1 MQSHDYTYVLPPDRI
16 ASVPLAERDASKLLV
31 ADAVHAT
38 IEHRSFRELPSILP
52 EHSILVVNRTRVIA
66 ARLLVRKPSGGQV
79 EVFLSQPLRPS
90 TDPSVVL
97 LSSEPSEWECI
108 IGGRNVHV
116 GMELQHGGVDLRIQ
130 VLERNGNEGV
140 VRLTWDDGTSLA
152 DVVERAGLVPL
163 PPYIHREAT
172 IEDRDR
178 YQTVYA
184 TEEGSV
190 AAPTAGLHL
199 TTNVMDDLA
208 VRGIERVEV
217 VLHVGLG
224 TFAPMH
230 AGDVREHVMHRERF
244 GVDRNSIRVLA
255 NASARSDA
263 WITAVGTTSL
273 RTLESLFYIGA
284 RLVIDANAFLS
295 GEVDVPQWAAFEASH
310 VDVSRAA
317 AFAALGAWMDEHSMD
332 MVWGTTQIM
341 LIPNAH
347 IATADALITNFHQ
360 PGTTLILLVAAF
372 VGGAWWRNIYDAA
385 LENHYRFLSY
395 GDSSL
400 LLRSV
405 VRST

>member
-31 ADAVHAT
+31 ADAVHAS
-38 IEHRSFRELPSILP
+38 IEHRTFRELPSILP
-52 EHSILVVNRTRVIA
+52 ERSILVVNRTRVIA

-79 EVFLSQPLRPS
+79 EVFLSQPVRPS

-97 LSSEPSEWECI
+97 HSSEPSEWECI

-130 VLERNGNEGV
+130 VLERHGNEGI

-152 DVVERAGLVPL
+152 DVVERAGVVPL

-172 IEDRDR
+172 VEDRER

-199 TTNVMDDLA
+199 TTRVMDDLSA
-208 VRGIERVEV
+208 RGIERIEV

-244 GVDRNSIRVLA
+244 GIDRASIRALA
-255 NASARSDA
+255 DAAARSDA
-263 WITAVGTTSL
+263 WITVVGTTSL
-273 RTLESLFYIGA
+273 RTLESLFYVGA
-284 RLVIDANAFLS
+284 RLSVDANAFPP

-310 VDVSRAA
+310 ADVSRAA
-317 AFAALGAWMDEHSMD
+317 AFIALGTWMDAHGMD

-341 LIPNAH
+341 LIPEAH

-360 PGTTLILLVAAF
+360 PGTTLMLLVAAF

-385 LENHYRFLSY
+385 LENDYRFLSY